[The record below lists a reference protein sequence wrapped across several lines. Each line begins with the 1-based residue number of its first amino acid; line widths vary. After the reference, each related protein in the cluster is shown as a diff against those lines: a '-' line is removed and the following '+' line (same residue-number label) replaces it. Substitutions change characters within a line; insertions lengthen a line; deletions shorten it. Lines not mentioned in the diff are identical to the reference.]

1 MLGIE
6 FNTKQRH
13 SLLTWW
19 KANNINT
26 HKWQIPPHMHANTNQ
41 NNVRKL
47 VSIVTKGIH
56 AICHWI
62 CKLLIQIPESVL
74 VTFVVIMQH
83 IWSNAY
89 LHNTYPINAY
99 MDCHFIN
106 IITSFNFYNAL
117 LLRERKEFFAVQH
130 FLFISKVDLVI
141 WLYPTE

>member
-1 MLGIE
+1 MLGTE

-56 AICHWI
+56 AICQWI
-62 CKLLIQIPESVL
+62 YKLLIRIPEFVL

-83 IWSNAY
+83 I
-89 LHNTYPINAY
+89 
-99 MDCHFIN
+99 
-106 IITSFNFYNAL
+106 
-117 LLRERKEFFAVQH
+117 
-130 FLFISKVDLVI
+130 
-141 WLYPTE
+141 